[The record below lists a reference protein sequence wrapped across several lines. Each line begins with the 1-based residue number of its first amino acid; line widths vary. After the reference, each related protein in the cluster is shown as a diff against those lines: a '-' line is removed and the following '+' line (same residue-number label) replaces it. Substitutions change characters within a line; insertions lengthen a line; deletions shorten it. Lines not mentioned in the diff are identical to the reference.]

1 MGIKCEDRTTQ
12 RQYTLC
18 SFNAPSCSCS
28 IGLEEGRQMSEKP
41 QSHKYDL
48 TSSPLPP
55 PHPLHYPLQLFP
67 VTANNAWRACTT
79 SAVNDSVPPRVNFQF
94 AQWRVT
100 ITYWPANCISP
111 LIPYH
116 FILGSLCSLNWSWL
130 YLVVA
135 ICLLFSW
142 CLNVQ
147 PDCIRE
153 REGVA
158 GERHYLALV
167 GALPVS
173 PDPLKSC

>member
-1 MGIKCEDRTTQ
+1 MQPYSALYLIPDFLGFAMC
-12 RQYTLC
+12 
-18 SFNAPSCSCS
+18 P
-28 IGLEEGRQMSEKP
+28 EEWRQMREKP
-41 QSHKYDL
+41 LSHKYDL
-48 TSSPLPP
+48 TSSPLISP
-55 PHPLHYPLQLFP
+55 YSFICRRE
-67 VTANNAWRACTT
+67 NACRACTT
-79 SAVNDSVPPRVNFQF
+79 SAVNDSVPPKVNFQF

-100 ITYWPANCISP
+100 ITFWPANCISP

-116 FILGSLCSLNWSWL
+116 FISGSLCSLNWGWL

-135 ICLLFSW
+135 ICLLFSR
-142 CLNVQ
+142 CLDVQ

-167 GALPVS
+167 GSLPVS